1 MSAAMG
7 LSSLRR
13 SSLPFV
19 PLPVGLSTLYSSHPT
34 RIPEP
39 PPVYLCISV
48 SLRASTPTLLETQGR
63 FSPSACWT
71 AGGAGILPSPAFPSV
86 SGTYL
91 NVLDR
96 TLPLPEPSGSPAASS
111 LAADP
116 TSPRGPESRCVY
128 LCLPPP
134 PAPPVLLS
142 RRLVA
147 LLQASV
153 AALLPS
159 AAQGTGPGAGAGL
172 VPLPLAGA
180 DPKVALIRAR
190 MWVPGL
196 PLVDNWW
203 HMSLA
208 EDAGCGKSCQSSPSA
223 QPSSSEVLD
232 PGPAEFPRS
241 MEKMLREGRKVA
253 ENDCLPNTQVLTS
266 YFQHRP
272 SWPWFSL
279 FHWSVRGS
287 GLLPPGLDPWQP
299 PPPCCPQGPA

>member
-1 MSAAMG
+1 MG

-48 SLRASTPTLLETQGR
+48 SLRASTPNLLETQGR

-71 AGGAGILPSPAFPSV
+71 AGGAGIFPSPAFPSV

-134 PAPPVLLS
+134 PTPPVPVMQAGCCPASLS
-142 RRLVA
+142 GCT
-147 LLQASV
+147 
-153 AALLPS
+153 AALYR
-159 AAQGTGPGAGAGL
+159 TGCRAWGWGWPGAA
-172 VPLPLAGA
+172 
-180 DPKVALIRAR
+180 AL
-190 MWVPGL
+190 G
-196 PLVDNWW
+196 
-203 HMSLA
+203 
-208 EDAGCGKSCQSSPSA
+208 
-223 QPSSSEVLD
+223 
-232 PGPAEFPRS
+232 RS
-241 MEKMLREGRKVA
+241 RSKG
-253 ENDCLPNTQVLTS
+253 
-266 YFQHRP
+266 
-272 SWPWFSL
+272 
-279 FHWSVRGS
+279 GS
-287 GLLPPGLDPWQP
+287 D
-299 PPPCCPQGPA
+299 